1 MSRTS
6 SYLKTTIVR
15 RILLGAAVL
24 LILSACAAGPNAA
37 TDMPAADGNIAGFW
51 TGWWHGFIVPITFI
65 VSLFSDTVNIYE
77 VHNTDAG
84 YDFGFLFGVSS
95 VFGGS
100 GAGAK
105 SRRR

>member
-1 MSRTS
+1 MSRAS
-6 SYLKTTIVR
+6 SHLKTATAR
-15 RILLGAAVL
+15 RVLLGAAVL

-37 TDMPAADGNIAGFW
+37 TDVPAADGHIAGIW
-51 TGWWHGFIVPITFI
+51 TGWWHGFIVPITFF

-77 VHNTDAG
+77 VHNTGAW
-84 YDFGFLFGVSS
+84 YDFGFLIGVSS
-95 VFGGS
+95 VFGGG